1 MGGAVSDRE
10 FLVRLADRGVE
21 VHLMLPADLP
31 HANHPN
37 FVVHFYGHRL
47 RQIPYFRYVLR
58 DLDVFIDM
66 RKLLKSLSAVRWIRF
81 SSPYR
86 NGLGAWAAKRRDNR
100 LWGSFHHFENRVWFN
115 AVDRWLPAK
124 CDLVTVVSEAS
135 RRDLLDRC
143 PRMDP
148 QKVAVVYNGVDTE
161 RNCPNPAIREQARQ
175 ELGLQPHEVG
185 ILFAGRLIRRKGI
198 SDLVAVW
205 ANLQNRSNARLVIV
219 GTPSADDGPLAR
231 SVTQLAQSDQRVIY
245 RERVPNLA
253 DIMRACD
260 IFLFPTHLEGFGLVV
275 AEALASGLPVVT
287 TQAKGVSE
295 VVDPACAFQAGIGN
309 VQELTSFVLR
319 LLEDSALRSQMG
331 VAGRN
336 RVQAA
341 FNWDHQITRLL
352 ERLGAE

>member
-1 MGGAVSDRE
+1 
-10 FLVRLADRGVE
+10 
-21 VHLMLPADLP
+21 
-31 HANHPN
+31 
-37 FVVHFYGHRL
+37 
-47 RQIPYFRYVLR
+47 
-58 DLDVFIDM
+58 
-66 RKLLKSLSAVRWIRF
+66 
-81 SSPYR
+81 
-86 NGLGAWAAKRRDNR
+86 
-100 LWGSFHHFENRVWFN
+100 
-115 AVDRWLPAK
+115 
-124 CDLVTVVSEAS
+124 
-135 RRDLLDRC
+135 
-143 PRMDP
+143 
-148 QKVAVVYNGVDTE
+148 
-161 RNCPNPAIREQARQ
+161 
-175 ELGLQPHEVG
+175 
-185 ILFAGRLIRRKGI
+185 
-198 SDLVAVW
+198 
-205 ANLQNRSNARLVIV
+205 
-219 GTPSADDGPLAR
+219 LAR